1 MKSTSDLYKESRY
14 EIPQNRFPEHP
25 ARFISNKI
33 SPTTGHDLQLQTRA
47 NQKMAEAVLFA
58 VPYTDHFQSK
68 FMGNLIDTLMR
79 MGVSMEGA
87 GRLENIDCL
96 RASGTTP
103 DAYYNQENEQ
113 KKKSFGYIRREET
126 SDE

>member
-1 MKSTSDLYKESRY
+1 MSKNTNELYNQSRY
-14 EIPQNRFPEHP
+14 EVPNNKYPEHP

-33 SPTTGHDLQLQTRA
+33 SPTSGHDLQMQTRA
-47 NQKMAEAVLFA
+47 NQKMAEGVLFA
-58 VPYTDHFQSK
+58 VPYTDHFKSK

-79 MGVSMEGA
+79 MGVSMNGA

-96 RASGTTP
+96 RASGSTP
-103 DAYYNQENEQ
+103 DAYYNQENDQ
-113 KKKSFGYIRREET
+113 KKKSFSYIRREE